1 MNNIWYKV
9 IISSLLLMLILV
21 PFAGLAPLLLLI
33 LVANIYWLFSSIIQ
47 TLIFGNT
54 DQSDFSDPKRLSD
67 WLCPHSRVNHRAER
81 DRDTANN

>member
-9 IISSLLLMLILV
+9 ILSSLLLMLILA
-21 PFAGLAPLLLLI
+21 PFAGLAPFLLVI

-47 TLIFGNT
+47 TLIFGKT
-54 DQSDFSDPKRLSD
+54 DKSDFSEPKTL
-67 WLCPHSRVNHRAER
+67 R